1 MAGRGPGG
9 WHVGDVRTNIRCRC
23 ETARMTDRTDGA
35 ADPRAA
41 RLRARLADVEARL
54 AAQRRTVEG
63 IVESAR
69 DSNADDEHD
78 PEGATLAW
86 ERQQA
91 AALAAEAERERD
103 QLLAALG
110 RVADGTYGVCEV
122 CGRPIPDARLEARPA
137 ATRCV
142 EHAG

>member
-1 MAGRGPGG
+1 MADEAHPQ
-9 WHVGDVRTNIRCRC
+9 
-23 ETARMTDRTDGA
+23 
-35 ADPRAA
+35 ADPED
-41 RLRARLADVEARL
+41 RLRARLAEVTDRL
-54 AAQRRTVEG
+54 AAQRRAVDG

-103 QLLAALG
+103 QLLAALD
-110 RVADGTYGVCEV
+110 RVAAGTYGVCEV
-122 CGRPIPDARLEARPA
+122 CGRPIPAARLEARPA

-142 EHAG
+142 EHAR

>member
-1 MAGRGPGG
+1 
-9 WHVGDVRTNIRCRC
+9 
-23 ETARMTDRTDGA
+23 MTDDA
-35 ADPRAA
+35 HPEA
-41 RLRARLADVEARL
+41 RLRARLAEVEDRL
-54 AAQRRTVEG
+54 ASQRRAVDG

-103 QLLAALG
+103 QLLAALD
-110 RVADGTYGVCEV
+110 RAAAGTYGVCEV
-122 CGRPIPDARLEARPA
+122 CGRPIPAARLEARPA

-142 EHAG
+142 EHAR

>member
-1 MAGRGPGG
+1 MS
-9 WHVGDVRTNIRCRC
+9 
-23 ETARMTDRTDGA
+23 DR
-35 ADPRAA
+35 ADAEG
-41 RLRARLADVEARL
+41 RLRARLAEVTDRL
-54 AAQRRTVEG
+54 AAQRRAVDG

-103 QLLAALG
+103 QLLAALD
-110 RVADGTYGVCEV
+110 RVAAGTYGVCEV
-122 CGRPIPDARLEARPA
+122 CGRPIPAARLEARPA

-142 EHAG
+142 EHAR

>member
-1 MAGRGPGG
+1 M
-9 WHVGDVRTNIRCRC
+9 VGD
-23 ETARMTDRTDGA
+23 DGHDGRA
-35 ADPRAA
+35 ADAER
-41 RLRARLADVEARL
+41 RLRGRLAEVEARI
-54 AAQRRTVEG
+54 AAQRRVVDG

-69 DSNADDEHD
+69 DANVDDEHD

-91 AALAAEAERERD
+91 AALAAEAQAERD
-103 QLLAALG
+103 RLLAALE
-110 RVADGTYGVCEV
+110 RVAAGTYGLCEV
-122 CGRPIPDARLEARPA
+122 CGRTIPAGRLEVRPA

>member
-1 MAGRGPGG
+1 
-9 WHVGDVRTNIRCRC
+9 
-23 ETARMTDRTDGA
+23 MTDRAEPVPDA
-35 ADPRAA
+35 ER
-41 RLRARLADVEARL
+41 RLRVRLAEVEDRL
-54 AAQRRTVEG
+54 AAQRRAVEG

-69 DSNADDEHD
+69 DSNVDDEHD

-103 QLLAALG
+103 QLLAALD
-110 RVADGTYGVCEV
+110 RVAAGTYGICEV
-122 CGRPIPDARLEARPA
+122 CGRPIPAARLEARPA

-142 EHAG
+142 EHAR

>member
-1 MAGRGPGG
+1 
-9 WHVGDVRTNIRCRC
+9 
-23 ETARMTDRTDGA
+23 MTDRAESGPDA
-35 ADPRAA
+35 ER
-41 RLRARLADVEARL
+41 RLRARLAEVEDRL
-54 AAQRRTVEG
+54 AAQRRAVEG

-103 QLLAALG
+103 QLLAALD
-110 RVADGTYGVCEV
+110 RVAAGTYGVCDV
-122 CGRPIPDARLEARPA
+122 CGRPIPAARLEARPA

-142 EHAG
+142 EHAR

>member
-1 MAGRGPGG
+1 MAGPGAGG
-9 WHVGDVRTNIRCRC
+9 WHVDDGGTNIRCRC
-23 ETARMTDRTDGA
+23 ETARMTDRTDA
-35 ADPRAA
+35 EA
-41 RLRARLADVEARL
+41 RLRARLADVEARV
-54 AAQRRTVEG
+54 AAQRRAVEG

-69 DSNADDEHD
+69 DSNVDDEHD

-122 CGRPIPDARLEARPA
+122 CGRPIPAARLEARPA

>member
-1 MAGRGPGG
+1 MVEAAE
-9 WHVGDVRTNIRCRC
+9 DA
-23 ETARMTDRTDGA
+23 EGA
-35 ADPRAA
+35 EE
-41 RLRARLADVEARL
+41 RLRGRLAEVEARI
-54 AAQRRTVEG
+54 AAQRRAVDA

-69 DSNADDEHD
+69 DANADDEHD

-91 AALAAEAERERD
+91 AALAAEAQAERTR
-103 QLLAALG
+103 LLAALD
-110 RVADGTYGVCEV
+110 RVAAGTYGLCEV
-122 CGRPIPDARLEARPA
+122 CGRPIPVGRLKVRPA

>member
-1 MAGRGPGG
+1 
-9 WHVGDVRTNIRCRC
+9 
-23 ETARMTDRTDGA
+23 MTDPTDA
-35 ADPRAA
+35 ET
-41 RLRARLADVEARL
+41 RLRARLAEVEERVV
-54 AAQRRTVEG
+54 AQRRAVDG

-91 AALAAEAERERD
+91 SALAAGAETERRE
-103 QLLAALG
+103 LLAALD
-110 RVADGTYGVCEV
+110 RVAAGTYGVCEV
-122 CGRPIPDARLEARPA
+122 CGRPIPAARLEARPA

-142 EHAG
+142 EHAR

>member
-1 MAGRGPGG
+1 
-9 WHVGDVRTNIRCRC
+9 
-23 ETARMTDRTDGA
+23 MTHRADA
-35 ADPRAA
+35 AEA
-41 RLRARLADVEARL
+41 RLRARLAGVEARR
-54 AAQRRTVEG
+54 AAQRRAVEG

-78 PEGATLAW
+78 PEGTTLAW

-91 AALAAEAERERD
+91 AALEAEAERERD
-103 QLLAALG
+103 ELLAALG
-110 RVADGTYGVCEV
+110 RVAAGTYGLCEV
-122 CGRPIPDARLEARPA
+122 CGLPIPDARLEVRPA

>member
-1 MAGRGPGG
+1 MSGPGPG
-9 WHVGDVRTNIRCRC
+9 AWPVGDRRENFRCRC
-23 ETARMTDRTDGA
+23 KTSGMSDR
-35 ADPRAA
+35 ADAEG
-41 RLRARLADVEARL
+41 RLRARLAEVTDRL
-54 AAQRRTVEG
+54 AAQRRAVDG

-103 QLLAALG
+103 QLLAALD
-110 RVADGTYGVCEV
+110 RVAAGTYGVCEV
-122 CGRPIPDARLEARPA
+122 CGRPIPAARLEARPA

-142 EHAG
+142 EHAR

>member
-1 MAGRGPGG
+1 
-9 WHVGDVRTNIRCRC
+9 
-23 ETARMTDRTDGA
+23 MTDRVR
-35 ADPRAA
+35 PEE
-41 RLRARLADVEARL
+41 RLRARLAEVEERL
-54 AAQRRTVEG
+54 AAQHRAVEG

-69 DSNADDEHD
+69 DSNSDDEHD

-103 QLLAALG
+103 QLLAALD
-110 RVADGTYGVCEV
+110 RVAAGTYGVCEV
-122 CGRPIPDARLEARPA
+122 CGRPIPAARLAARPA

-142 EHAG
+142 EHAR